1 MNMLASVF
9 AAFFCLASPEGVK
22 DPESLLKSH
31 PMDLPEEWYLDFTKT
46 GDRQRHGKP
55 YGQRTAKL
63 EELVWAEQN
72 DGCKGRFVGKI
83 AEFLR
88 AFNAM
93 KSWNIPAHDAS
104 LESWNGTPHIDLG
117 SSRIALAFAQ
127 ALVVCGDKLPADLV
141 KECRENVERRQFK
154 PYFRTLAGEKI
165 KDHWWFHTGNNW
177 NAVCNGNVVMS
188 ALLFY
193 PYGSEERAKIVDA
206 AVKAFPYFLAGFADD
221 GYCTEG
227 AGYWSYGFGHYLL
240 AGLALRDAPEKI
252 DLFHQDPKVKLI
264 ARYGYEYK
272 LDAGLSPRFADGA
285 GTPAKCYL
293 DIVTKIWPDLRLDL
307 GLRTEFPAAQVWI
320 CRDKNFAVGFKG
332 GHNDEFHNHNDLGSY
347 DVLVNGRIV
356 SGDVGGEV
364 YTRRTFSKDRYVS
377 KVLNSYAHPVPRFGG
392 VLQGTG
398 AKYRA
403 KVVKTAFADDKDVV
417 VLDLTAA
424 YPKEANLA
432 SFIRTFTFTRG
443 AEAAFEIK
451 DEIRLSEPTVVEDP
465 FVWTGENPLYPR
477 MVCDCKESEA
487 FEEKVENPGKSEV
500 RIAGLRTTKPVSDV
514 TFRFVFRSAG
524 AEDVSFSKAGDFERP
539 ANPDG
544 LSAISHLDGDRYWVV
559 DDEGGRLLQARI
571 PLDPATG
578 APMGWE
584 VVSSF
589 TVPGASDLEGVAADP
604 LASAVVW
611 VADEKNACVSGY
623 DTTSDRVVAKVSLP
637 ELAAA
642 KNRGVES
649 LAVSPDGLTLWTCLE
664 SPIDDDGP
672 FVRLFRYVRGG
683 VSDQW
688 RLSGSWAVPFEAKEQ
703 KIKKV
708 SFRTS
713 VSDLAVL
720 SDGRLVMME
729 LAKMKIRK
737 VRTGKIVLSAIDISE
752 ATDITAVASLA
763 GKDFKPAAKQRIY
776 DLDTGL
782 ALYEG
787 LCEGPRLA
795 NGDRT
800 MLLVSDA
807 EKGGEHKVLSLRL
820 GSCSS
825 DPSHPKGDR

>member
-22 DPESLLKSH
+22 DPEALLKSH

-117 SSRIALAFAQ
+117 SSRIALAFTQ

-141 KECRENVERRQFK
+141 KVCRENVERRQFK

-272 LDAGLSPRFADGA
+272 LDAGLSPQFADGA

-293 DIVTKIWPDLRLDL
+293 DMVSKIWPDLRLDL

-320 CRDKNFAVGFKG
+320 CRGRNFAVGFKG

-398 AKYRA
+398 AEYKA
-403 KVVKTAFADDKDVV
+403 KVLSTAFADDKDVV

-451 DEIRLSEPTVVEDP
+451 DEIKLSEPTVVEDP
-465 FVWTGENPLYPR
+465 FVCTGENPLYPR

-500 RIAGLRTTKPVSDV
+500 SITGLRTTKPVSDV
-514 TFRFVFRSAG
+514 AFRFVFRSAG
-524 AEDVSFSKAGDFERP
+524 ADDMSFSKAGEFVRP
-539 ANPDG
+539 ECHDG

-559 DDEGGRLLQARI
+559 DDEDGRLLQVRI
-571 PLDPATG
+571 PLDSATG
-578 APMGWE
+578 APTGWE
-584 VVSSF
+584 VVSAF
-589 TVPGASDLEGVAADP
+589 TVPDASDLEGVAADP
-604 LASAVVW
+604 LVPAVVW
-611 VADEKNACVSGY
+611 VADERDLCVYGY
-623 DTTSDRVVAKVSLP
+623 DTVSNLVISKVSLP
-637 ELAAA
+637 EFPAA
-642 KNRGVES
+642 KNRGIES
-649 LAVSPDGLTLWTCLE
+649 LAVSPDGLSLWTCLE
-664 SPIDDDGP
+664 CPLDDDGP
-672 FVRLFRYVRGG
+672 FVRLFRFVRGG
-683 VSDQW
+683 VADQW
-688 RLSGSWAVPFEAKEQ
+688 RLAGSWAVPFDAKDQ
-703 KIKKV
+703 KVRKV

-752 ATDITAVASLA
+752 ATDITALASLA
-763 GKDFKPAAKQRIY
+763 GKDFKPALKRRIY

-787 LCEGPRLA
+787 FAEAQRLA
-795 NGDRT
+795 NDDRAL
-800 MLLVSDA
+800 LLVSDA
-807 EKGGEHKVLSLRL
+807 EKGGERKVLSIRFGL
-820 GSCSS
+820 CSS
-825 DPSHPKGDR
+825 TPSAN